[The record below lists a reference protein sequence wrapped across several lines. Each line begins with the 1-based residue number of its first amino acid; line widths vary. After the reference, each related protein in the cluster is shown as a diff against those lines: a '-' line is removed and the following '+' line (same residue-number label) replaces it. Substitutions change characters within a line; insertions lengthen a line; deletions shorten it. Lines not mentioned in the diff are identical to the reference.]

1 MLEERFVF
9 FARSAGSVK
18 NVRSGKFKT
27 LCYQRIVQELTFY
40 SPLHLPVKVD
50 VILTIN
56 RIMQ

>member
-27 LCYQRIVQELTFY
+27 LCYQRIIECIYKQL
-40 SPLHLPVKVD
+40 LLNA
-50 VILTIN
+50 L
-56 RIMQ
+56 